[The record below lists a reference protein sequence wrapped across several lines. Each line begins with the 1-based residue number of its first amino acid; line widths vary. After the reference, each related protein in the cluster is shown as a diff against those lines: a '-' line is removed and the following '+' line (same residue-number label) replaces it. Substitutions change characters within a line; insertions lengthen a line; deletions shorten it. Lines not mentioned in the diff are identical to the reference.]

1 MVCEKYRGGFVKVP
15 RYFLQTTA
23 VLSLAR
29 RLIVLKEGWEWTFVR
44 GGGDQFEGV
53 GPKVSG
59 AAPPAPPRRRERP
72 LWVNGTVKLGIV
84 REAHGSF

>member
-59 AAPPAPPRRRERP
+59 GGAPRTPAKA
-72 LWVNGTVKLGIV
+72 G
-84 REAHGSF
+84 EACG